1 MIQLERLDFTILG
14 IEARR
19 RSGRG
24 WLIRASLFG
33 AARASYPRYIKF
45 MQALMRDDTDE
56 K

>member
-1 MIQLERLDFTILG
+1 MLICDV
-14 IEARR
+14 RR
-19 RSGRG
+19 QSGRG

-33 AARASYPRYIKF
+33 AARVSYPRHIKF

>member
-1 MIQLERLDFTILG
+1 MEFLIGT
-14 IEARR
+14 
-19 RSGRG
+19 GRG

-45 MQALMRDDTDE
+45 MQALMRDNTDE